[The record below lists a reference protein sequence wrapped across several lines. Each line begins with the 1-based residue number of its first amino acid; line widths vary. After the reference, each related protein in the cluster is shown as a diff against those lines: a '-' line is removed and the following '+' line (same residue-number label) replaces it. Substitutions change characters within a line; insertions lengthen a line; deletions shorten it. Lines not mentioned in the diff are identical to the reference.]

1 LPAKRHQ
8 TGMKH
13 LLLLSLALL
22 ACAAPPTNG
31 QSNTISPANLASA
44 AQYSVQNRED
54 ALLIVQDGKIL
65 LEKYSNG
72 YSATKAHYLASGT
85 KSFWG
90 VAAAAASEDG
100 LLQIDELVSDTITE
114 WKTDARKSRITI
126 RQLLTLTSGIDAG
139 DTGMPPA
146 YAVAL
151 QSPAKF
157 EPGRRWEYGPVP
169 YQVFGE
175 LLKRKLK
182 TEHGL
187 DYLKRR
193 IFAPIGLNVD
203 SWTMN
208 RVDENPNIPSGAF
221 LTAPEW
227 LKFGQLLL
235 GEGQW
240 QGKTVIKWENLKTC
254 FVGTEAKAGYGLTFW
269 LGPSLDGFAALPNKL
284 PVWLAQGAGNQRL
297 MVLPQQRLIVVRF
310 GENSPF
316 NDAVFL
322 KRLLTL

>member
-1 LPAKRHQ
+1 VLVPHQ
-8 TGMKH
+8 SGMKH

-22 ACAAPPTNG
+22 ACAAPPTNS
-31 QSNTISPANLASA
+31 QSNAISTANLNSA
-44 AQYSVQNRED
+44 AQYSQANRED
-54 ALLIVQDGKIL
+54 ALLIVQDGKVL
-65 LEKYSNG
+65 WEKYSNG

-90 VAAAAASEDG
+90 VAAVAAQEDG
-100 LLQIDELVSDTITE
+100 LLQIDELVSDTISE
-114 WKTDARKSRITI
+114 WKSDARKSRITI

-139 DTGMPPA
+139 DTGAPPA

-157 EPGRRWEYGPVP
+157 EPGSRWEYGPVP

-182 TEHGL
+182 GEHGL

-193 IFAPIGLNVD
+193 IFAPIGLNVTA
-203 SWTMN
+203 WAMN
-208 RVDENPNIPSGAF
+208 SADGNPNIPSGAL

-235 GEGQW
+235 NGGQW
-240 QGKTVIKWENLKTC
+240 QDKTVVQWENLKTC
-254 FVGTEAKAGYGLTFW
+254 FVGTEARVGYGLTFW
-269 LGPSLDGFAALPNKL
+269 LGPSLEGFARLANK
-284 PVWLAQGAGNQRL
+284 PAIWLAQGAGNQRL

-316 NDAVFL
+316 SDEMFL
-322 KRLLTL
+322 KRLLGL

>member
-1 LPAKRHQ
+1 
-8 TGMKH
+8 MKH

-31 QSNTISPANLASA
+31 QSNTISPSNLSSA
-44 AQYSVQNRED
+44 AQYSEQNRED

-72 YSATKAHYLASGT
+72 YSASKAHYLASGT

-90 VAAAAASEDG
+90 VAAVAASEDG
-100 LLQIDELVSDTITE
+100 LLQIDELVSDTISE
-114 WKTDARKSRITI
+114 WKTDPRKSRITI

-139 DTGMPPA
+139 ETGMPPA

-151 QSPAKF
+151 QSQAKF
-157 EPGRRWEYGPVP
+157 EPGSRWEYGPIP

-182 TEHGL
+182 TENAL

-193 IFAPIGLNVD
+193 IFAPIGLNVAD
-203 SWTMN
+203 WTIN
-208 RVDENPNIPSGAF
+208 RQDGNPNLPSGAF

-235 GEGQW
+235 NGGQW
-240 QGKTVIKWENLKTC
+240 QDKTVVKLENLKAC
-254 FVGTEAKAGYGLTFW
+254 FDGTQVKPGYGLTFW
-269 LGPSLDGFAALPNKL
+269 LGPSLEGFAKLANKPNI
-284 PVWLAQGAGNQRL
+284 WLAQGAGNQRL
-297 MVLPQQRLIVVRF
+297 MVMPQQRLIVVRF

-316 NDAVFL
+316 SDEMFL
-322 KRLLTL
+322 KRLLGL